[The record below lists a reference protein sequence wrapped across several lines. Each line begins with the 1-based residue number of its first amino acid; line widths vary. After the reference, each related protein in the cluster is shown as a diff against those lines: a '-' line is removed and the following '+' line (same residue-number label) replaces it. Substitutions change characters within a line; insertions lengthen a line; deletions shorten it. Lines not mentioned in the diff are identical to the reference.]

1 MPASLEG
8 SWERTPPDRLAELQA
23 TALVRYIAGE
33 VHPLSPSQRARL
45 DAAGL
50 GARIGDLDRYARLPP
65 IAPTDVDGLDAVL
78 RPAAAGLRRSYLR
91 RRWRRARLSL
101 RRRRF
106 VDEVVEPRYRPIH
119 FDDHGSMMVAT
130 TGDDLDRLAELGRRW
145 LEHAGL
151 TPADAVV
158 ALLPASADLAFWQF
172 VLGAQRGGVPTLH
185 LGPTATPAA
194 VAAYG
199 PTVVVGRTAELLAVA
214 EGALAAGVALDDV
227 RVVLAVGDPADPAFG
242 RLNASFATARAGS
255 VEVVPA
261 WAPPGVRALWSGCAA
276 PTGAIVAGA
285 AARGLHTWPD
295 SELIEVVTPGAA
307 EPVGAGRAGEL
318 IWSPIGWAGT
328 AVLRLRTGVEGRL
341 AHDPCPACG
350 RTTPRVVPAGGLS
363 DEATLAAALGS
374 VDGVASW
381 VAERRVPGGGL
392 VVRLAPVTG
401 ARRAVEA
408 RLDEVHERCATALG
422 ADAIDRVMVERPSVV
437 RRRLEAG
444 GGAHVIDLS

>member
-1 MPASLEG
+1 MEG
-8 SWERTPPDRLAELQA
+8 SWERTAPDRLARLQA
-23 TALVRYIAGE
+23 AALTRYIAGE

-50 GARIGDLDRYARLPP
+50 GAEIRDLGTYARLPP
-65 IAPTDVDGLDAVL
+65 IAPADVDGLDAVL
-78 RPAAAGLRRSYLR
+78 RPAADGLRRSHLR
-91 RRWRRARLSL
+91 RRWLRARLSL
-101 RRRRF
+101 RRGRF

-119 FDDHGSMMVAT
+119 FDDHGSMVVAA

-185 LGPTATPAA
+185 LGPAATPAA

-199 PTVVVGRTAELLAVA
+199 PTVVVGRTAELLAIA
-214 EGALAAGVALDDV
+214 EGAVAAGVALDDV
-227 RVVLAVGDPADPAFG
+227 RAVLAVGDPADPAFA
-242 RLNASFATARAGS
+242 RLGASFVAAGAAS
-255 VEVVPA
+255 VDVVPA
-261 WAPPGVRALWSGCAA
+261 WAPPGVRALWSGCVA

-295 SELIEVVTPGAA
+295 AELIEVVTPGAA
-307 EPVGAGRAGEL
+307 EPAAAGRAGEL
-318 IWSPIGWAGT
+318 VWSPIGWAGT

-341 AHDPCPACG
+341 VNDPCPACG

-374 VDGVASW
+374 IAGLGAW

-392 VVRLAPVTG
+392 VVRLAPATG
-401 ARRAVEA
+401 ERRALEA
-408 RLDEVHERCATALG
+408 SLDDVHERCAAALG

>member
-1 MPASLEG
+1 MPASIEG
-8 SWERTPPDRLAELQA
+8 SWERTPPDRLARLQA
-23 TALVRYIAGE
+23 SALARYVAGE

-50 GARIGDLDRYARLPP
+50 GARVGDLSSYARLPP
-65 IAPTDVDGLDAVL
+65 IAPTEVDGLDAVL
-78 RPAAAGLRRSYLR
+78 RPAADGLRRSHLR
-91 RRWRRARLSL
+91 RRWLAARLSL
-101 RRRRF
+101 RRGRF

-119 FDDHGSMMVAT
+119 FDDHGSMVVAA

-185 LGPTATPAA
+185 LGPAATPAA

-214 EGALAAGVALDDV
+214 DGAVVAGVALDDV
-227 RVVLAVGDPADPAFG
+227 RAVLAVGDPSDPEFD
-242 RLNASFATARAGS
+242 RLGASFAAAGAGS
-255 VEVVPA
+255 VDVVPA
-261 WAPPGVRALWSGCAA
+261 WAPPGVRALWSGCVA

-295 SELIEVVTPGAA
+295 AELIEVVTPGTA
-307 EPVGAGRAGEL
+307 EPAGAGRAGEL
-318 IWSPIGWAGT
+318 VWSPIGWAGT
-328 AVLRLRTGVEGRL
+328 AVLRLRTGVQGRL
-341 AHDPCPACG
+341 IQDPCPACG
-350 RTTPRVVPAGGLS
+350 RTTPRVVPAGGLG
-363 DEATLAAALGS
+363 DEAALAATLAS
-374 VDGVASW
+374 VDGLASW

-401 ARRAVEA
+401 ERRALEG
-408 RLDEVHERCATALG
+408 RLDEVRERCAAALG
-422 ADAIDRVMVERPSVV
+422 ADAVDRVVVERPSIV

-444 GGAHVIDLS
+444 GGVHVIELS